1 MQNTRPKPPH
11 TLPRDCHTVNHSD
24 ALQRSD
30 FNLTFDSLG
39 SGESKLETA
48 VSYILIVG
56 VVVSILLEIIGI
68 SLFYQKYGNVQIF

>member
-1 MQNTRPKPPH
+1 
-11 TLPRDCHTVNHSD
+11 
-24 ALQRSD
+24 
-30 FNLTFDSLG
+30 LTFDSLG